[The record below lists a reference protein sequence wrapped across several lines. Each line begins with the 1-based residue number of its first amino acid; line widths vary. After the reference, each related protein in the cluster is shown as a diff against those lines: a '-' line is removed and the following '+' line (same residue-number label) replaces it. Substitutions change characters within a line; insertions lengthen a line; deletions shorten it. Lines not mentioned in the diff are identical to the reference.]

1 MDMEFLTTHWL
12 EIVTTV
18 LGLLYIWLEYRASIW
33 LWTVGIVMPAM
44 QVYLY
49 WSHGLYAF
57 AALTCYYTLAAIYGL
72 SVWMFKKTRKSHQP
86 LPIIYMP
93 RRLYGATAAVTLAL
107 WGITYYILTTYTDSP
122 APLLESL
129 SNAFSIV
136 GLWAL
141 TRKFVEQWCFWIIAN
156 TVSCV
161 IYLQTDMPYYI
172 FLYGLYNII
181 AIAGYFKWKR
191 EAKRVKSDQ
200 STS

>member
-1 MDMEFLTTHWL
+1 MEFLTAHWL

-18 LGLLYIWLEYRASIW
+18 LGLFYIWLEYRASIW

-49 WSHGLYAF
+49 WDHGLYAF
-57 AALTCYYTLAAIYGL
+57 AALTCYYTLAAVYGL
-72 SVWMFKKTRKSHQP
+72 AVWMFRKTRKSRQP

-93 RRLYGATAAVTLAL
+93 RRFYSVTAAVTLAL

-122 APLLESL
+122 TPLLESL

-141 TRKFVEQWCFWIIAN
+141 TRKFVEQWCFWMIAN

-191 EAKRVKSDQ
+191 EAKRIKSDQ
-200 STS
+200 RTP

>member
-1 MDMEFLTTHWL
+1 MEFLTAHWL

-49 WSHGLYAF
+49 WDHGLYAF
-57 AALTCYYTLAAIYGL
+57 AALTCYYTLAAVYGL
-72 SVWMFKKTRKSHQP
+72 AVWMFRKTRKSQQP

-93 RRLYGATAAVTLAL
+93 RRFYSATAAVTLAL

-122 APLLESL
+122 TPLLESL

-141 TRKFVEQWCFWIIAN
+141 TRKFVEQWCFWMIAN

-200 STS
+200 RTP